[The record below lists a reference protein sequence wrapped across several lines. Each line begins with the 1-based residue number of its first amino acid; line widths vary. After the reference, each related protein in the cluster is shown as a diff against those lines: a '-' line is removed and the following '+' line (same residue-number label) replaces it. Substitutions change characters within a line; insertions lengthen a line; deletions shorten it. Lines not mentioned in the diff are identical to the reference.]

1 MAADAKR
8 ICEMAAKRLRHNV
21 WSWDVLL
28 QWYSSEE
35 RGLHEAGGEGRRRR
49 KPRGI
54 AQSQDILVMLTET
67 SQEVACCEVATCDGI
82 DDECDSQAPS
92 RAKRQYACVAQS
104 RSQSVSSV
112 SASASASAPVHRASW
127 ESGAVVVGSVHVSQ
141 SASQVSRSKQAPVGR
156 IDDQRLQALGLFDLA
171 RPLTSALGCRSAQK
185 GNRYARRLA
194 VSGLASIRYVLAPAE
209 GQALLS
215 VTRKGP
221 PCQIFPG
228 AKGEEQR
235 QQQQQEQRR
244 QQEGPHLRSGHLL
257 PQGRWEGARQPPRRR
272 RFATACFCS
281 MRLFSSPRL
290 ACFCFLPTE
299 DILNACCWSE
309 VLQTSRRVRY
319 LHFSAVKDD
328 WARPRVDS
336 HRDLIVKS
344 ISSTPTSPSIPF
356 FSPHVTDSV
365 PGMHHDA
372 LKERWCVW
380 RPGNQQPWHPAN
392 GHLLVVVDFDF
403 GALGRI
409 ELDWDLARTPSRS
422 QPENNS

>member
-1 MAADAKR
+1 
-8 ICEMAAKRLRHNV
+8 
-21 WSWDVLL
+21 
-28 QWYSSEE
+28 
-35 RGLHEAGGEGRRRR
+35 
-49 KPRGI
+49 
-54 AQSQDILVMLTET
+54 MLTET
-67 SQEVACCEVATCDGI
+67 SQEVACCEVATCEGI
-82 DDECDSQAPS
+82 DDECDSQPPKPS
-92 RAKRQYACVAQS
+92 QETIRLCCTV
-104 RSQSVSSV
+104 SQSVSAISARL
-112 SASASASAPVHRASW
+112 SASASALVHRASW
-127 ESGAVVVGSVHVSQ
+127 ESGAVVAGSVHLSSQ
-141 SASQVSRSKQAPVGR
+141 FMEMTVSKQAPVGR

-171 RPLTSALGCRSAQK
+171 RPLTSALGCSSAQI

-194 VSGLASIRYVLAPAE
+194 VSGLASVRYVLAPAE

-215 VTRKGP
+215 VTRKAP
-221 PCQIFPG
+221 SCQIFPG
-228 AKGEEQR
+228 AKGEEQ
-235 QQQQQEQRR
+235 QQQQWQEQRR
-244 QQEGPHLRSGHLL
+244 QQEGPHLRSGHHLL

-356 FSPHVTDSV
+356 FSPHVTDGV

-372 LKERWCVW
+372 LKKRAVCVAP
-380 RPGNQQPWHPAN
+380 RQSTT
-392 GHLLVVVDFDF
+392 
-403 GALGRI
+403 
-409 ELDWDLARTPSRS
+409 LAPCQWPPPRGG
-422 QPENNS
+422 